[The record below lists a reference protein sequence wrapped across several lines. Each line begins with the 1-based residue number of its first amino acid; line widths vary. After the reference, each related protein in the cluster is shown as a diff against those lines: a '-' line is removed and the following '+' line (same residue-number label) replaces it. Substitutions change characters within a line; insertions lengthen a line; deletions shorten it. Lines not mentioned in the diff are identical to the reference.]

1 VLEEEEE
8 EAPDMSEEEEEP
20 PVGIEEEDLPP
31 ISPPSRPSQRRSGV
45 AAMAGAFH
53 LVARGR
59 SGGLE
64 GEANL
69 P

>member
-1 VLEEEEE
+1 VSEEEE
-8 EAPDMSEEEEEP
+8 EAPGMSEEEEEEP

-53 LVARGR
+53 LMARGR